1 MDSQNRF
8 KTPPYRATID
18 FLMEIIE
25 RADNYQITPNVLA
38 IVKELLSELGSAT
51 FSGKGKCLIFRVERR
66 FNRSLCYRSIIL
78 SRNGLF
84 LQSGQS
90 EPDYDSEHLTIYS
103 DEQVTNGFDEV
114 DYYNFFVEFEDLLGY
129 DERIII
135 AKEEFE
141 EEEEFDVFEAAES
154 YTNKEILT
162 LLQTVIADFQ
172 QIGLN
177 GSDLVVISKLLML
190 LENPSHYRYHGY
202 LCVTFTTID
211 LNKDE
216 YFYEISYSRD
226 ALSLISGGYVK
237 GEYGGDSFS
246 KVVYPFEDEDE
257 AMDAVQLI
265 DVFVSSIQE
274 KLSIPDKLEVETT
287 DSGDEIGTKV

>member
-25 RADNYQITPNVLA
+25 RADDYQLPA
-38 IVKELLSELGSAT
+38 PEMEIVKELLSELGSST
-51 FSGKGKCLIFRVERR
+51 ISGKGKCLIFRVERR

-103 DEQVTNGFDEV
+103 DEQVTNGYDEV

-154 YTNKEILT
+154 YTYKEVLT
-162 LLQTVIADFQ
+162 LLQTVISDFQ
-172 QIGLN
+172 RIGLN

-190 LENPSHYRYHGY
+190 LENPGHYRFHGY
-202 LCVTFTTID
+202 LSVTFKTKD
-211 LNKDE
+211 LNGDIK
-216 YFYEISYSRD
+216 FNEILYD
-226 ALSLISGGYVK
+226 MDTLSLTTGGYLK

-246 KVVYPFEDEDE
+246 KVVYPFDDVYK

-265 DVFVSSIQE
+265 DVFVSSILE
-274 KLSIPDKLEVETT
+274 KLSIPEKLEVETA